1 LSTTKA
7 IINLGNFE
15 HNVRY
20 MQSIAKKAEIYPV
33 IKANAY
39 GHGFIRVARK
49 IADLKLKGVCIAT
62 INELEE
68 LTNLNLNYSILHL
81 GRLSFSDFSLYQN
94 NNVIAT
100 INTLDD
106 AKNIKKFNNSNKA
119 VRAHIKVDTGMTRM
133 GCDIKN
139 FDKILNYCLKTD
151 SISLE
156 GIYSHLANSESRNSN
171 YNKQQFKI
179 FEKILNHLKGKSLD
193 YLKIHLL
200 NSGGLL
206 NSFEFNS
213 DIIRSGL
220 ALYGISPLKNNSR
233 KLKPVMEL
241 KAPIVLNKNIT
252 KGTMIGYGCSYEAKK
267 DMKVSMIQCGYGD
280 GIPYEFSNQGFVYYN
295 NKKIPIVGRVSMDLI
310 SIDTTL
316 IDCKINEYVTI
327 WGGSSSDS
335 RVEEIASFFDSI
347 PYTYITGI
355 TDRVI
360 REYIDD

>member
-7 IINLGNFE
+7 IINLDNFE
-15 HNVRY
+15 HNIRY

-39 GHGFIRVARK
+39 GHGFIRIARK
-49 IADLKLKGVCIAT
+49 IADLGLNGVCIAT

-68 LTNLNLNYSILHL
+68 LINLNFNYSILHL
-81 GRLSFSDFSLYQN
+81 GRLSFLDFSLYQN
-94 NNVIAT
+94 DNVIAT

-106 AKNIKKFNNSNKA
+106 AENIKKFNNSNKA

-139 FDKILNYCLKTD
+139 FDEILDCCLKTD

-156 GIYSHLANSESRNSN
+156 GIYSHLANSESQNSN
-171 YNKQQFKI
+171 YNKQQFKM
-179 FEKILNHLKGKSLD
+179 FEKILNHLEGKSLN

-206 NSFEFNS
+206 NSFEFDL

-220 ALYGISPLKNNSR
+220 ALYGISPLQNNNR
-233 KLKPVMEL
+233 ELKPVMEL

-267 DMKVSMIQCGYGD
+267 DMKISIIQCGYGD
-280 GIPYEFSNQGFVYYN
+280 GIPYEFSNKGFVYYN

-327 WGGSSSDS
+327 WGGTSIDS
-335 RVEEIASFFDSI
+335 RVENIANSFGNI

-355 TDRVI
+355 TDRVE
-360 REYIDD
+360 REYIDS